1 MAKKLTREQL
11 LEIERRLLEGESGL
25 SLAKEFKVSE
35 GTIRYNFPKKQ
46 AELDNAVDAVIHART
61 AVAKLPKSL
70 QLRVANLA
78 DVKMQIIDMQSRS
91 ALLAAQT
98 AYKMTQIANTQADKI
113 DEHAPDLDTA
123 RVVHGF
129 LETAKVASYQPI
141 ELMKVAKDAQPDVVE
156 AEEVPKLDPSKLSN
170 AALAEIMAAMGK

>member
-1 MAKKLTREQL
+1 MATKLTRDQWND
-11 LEIERRLLEGESGL
+11 IERRLLEGERGFA
-25 SLAKEFKVSE
+25 LAKEYGVSE
-35 GTIRYNFPKKQ
+35 GTIRYRFPKKRE
-46 AELDNAVDAVIHART
+46 ELDNAVDAVIQART

-98 AYKMTQIANTQADKI
+98 AYKMTQVANTQADKI
-113 DEHAPDLDTA
+113 DEHAPDLETA
-123 RVVHGF
+123 RIVHGF

-141 ELMKVAKDAQPDVVE
+141 ELMKVAKDAQPDVVD
-156 AEEVPKLDPSKLSN
+156 AEEVPKIDPSKLSN
-170 AALAEIMAAMGK
+170 SALAEIMQAMK

>member
-1 MAKKLTREQL
+1 MATKLTRDQWND
-11 LEIERRLLEGESGL
+11 IERRLLEGERGFA
-25 SLAKEFKVSE
+25 LAKEYGVSE
-35 GTIRYNFPKKQ
+35 GTIRYRFPKKRE
-46 AELDNAVDAVIHART
+46 ELDNAVDAVIQART

-129 LETAKVASYQPI
+129 LETAKVASFQPI
-141 ELMKVAKDAQPDVVE
+141 ELMKVAKDAQPDVVD
-156 AEEVPKLDPSKLSN
+156 AEEVPKIDPSKLSN
-170 AALAEIMAAMGK
+170 VALAEIMQAMK

>member
-1 MAKKLTREQL
+1 MATKLTRDQWND
-11 LEIERRLLEGESGL
+11 IERRLLEGERGFA
-25 SLAKEFKVSE
+25 LAKEYGVSE
-35 GTIRYNFPKKQ
+35 GTIRYRFPKKRE
-46 AELDNAVDAVIHART
+46 ELDNAVDAVIQART

-98 AYKMTQIANTQADKI
+98 AYKMTQVANTQADKI
-113 DEHAPDLDTA
+113 DEHAPDLETA
-123 RVVHGF
+123 RIVHGF

-141 ELMKVAKDAQPDVVE
+141 ELMKVAKDAQPDVVD
-156 AEEVPKLDPSKLSN
+156 AEEVPKIDPSKLSN
-170 AALAEIMAAMGK
+170 SALAEIMAAMGK

>member
-1 MAKKLTREQL
+1 MATKLTRDQWND
-11 LEIERRLLEGESGL
+11 IERRLLEGERGFA
-25 SLAKEFKVSE
+25 LAKEYGVSE
-35 GTIRYNFPKKQ
+35 GTIRYRFPKKRE
-46 AELDNAVDAVIHART
+46 ELDNAVDAVIQART

-70 QLRVANLA
+70 QLRVASLA

-129 LETAKVASYQPI
+129 LETAKVASFQPI
-141 ELMKVAKDAQPDVVE
+141 ELMKVAKDAQPDVVD
-156 AEEVPKLDPSKLSN
+156 AEEVPKIDPSKLSN